1 MQNLSKLVIRKSKN
15 LSISEVTTEKAK
27 NSEKSDQ
34 KTAEIDE
41 NVEEEYRMM
50 EEERL
55 REEQE
60 AKEAADED
68 ALMEDFGDMNND
80 W

>member
-1 MQNLSKLVIRKSKN
+1 
-15 LSISEVTTEKAK
+15 
-27 NSEKSDQ
+27 
-34 KTAEIDE
+34 
-41 NVEEEYRMM
+41 MM